1 MYQVAARF
9 VRDVIDARL
18 AEKHGDVEEGGAS
31 DSEALPA
38 VPNNVPVVWTQALAV
53 VDDL

>member
-1 MYQVAARF
+1 MHQVAARF
-9 VRDVIDARL
+9 VRDVVDDRL

-38 VPNNVPVVWTQALAV
+38 VPNNVPLVWTQAVV
-53 VDDL
+53 VDL